1 MLVEVKSVL
10 VCFLLK
16 AQQVITSTLG
26 SRTPTYLLF
35 RLTRE
40 CVAIPNHVQ
49 IQKLIK
55 VLGTDFA
62 LSQNSN
68 MRKGGLIG
76 LAAMAIA
83 LGKVSEKLEG
93 ALKYEFSRSCSS

>member
-1 MLVEVKSVL
+1 MQLTILDVCNILIINVKNDS
-10 VCFLLK
+10 
-16 AQQVITSTLG
+16 S
-26 SRTPTYLLF
+26 

-40 CVAIPNHVQ
+40 CVALPNHGQ

-62 LSQNSN
+62 LSLNSN

-83 LGKVSEKLEG
+83 LGKVSNT
-93 ALKYEFSRSCSS
+93 

>member
-1 MLVEVKSVL
+1 MVFNLY
-10 VCFLLK
+10 FN
-16 AQQVITSTLG
+16 
-26 SRTPTYLLF
+26 F

-62 LSQNSN
+62 LSLNSN

-83 LGKVSEKLEG
+83 LGKVKPSLDCHFNF
-93 ALKYEFSRSCSS
+93 LIILLNHFIN

>member
-1 MLVEVKSVL
+1 MYNLI
-10 VCFLLK
+10 FLCY
-16 AQQVITSTLG
+16 
-26 SRTPTYLLF
+26 P

-40 CVAIPNHVQ
+40 CVAIPNHTQ

-62 LSQNSN
+62 LSLNSN

-83 LGKVSEKLEG
+83 LGKVS
-93 ALKYEFSRSCSS
+93 

>member
-1 MLVEVKSVL
+1 MQPLIKHHTIVL
-10 VCFLLK
+10 VSI
-16 AQQVITSTLG
+16 AAETTLNL
-26 SRTPTYLLF
+26 PL

-83 LGKVSEKLEG
+83 LGKVSTVVIDD
-93 ALKYEFSRSCSS
+93 

>member
-1 MLVEVKSVL
+1 M
-10 VCFLLK
+10 
-16 AQQVITSTLG
+16 
-26 SRTPTYLLF
+26 
-35 RLTRE
+35 
-40 CVAIPNHVQ
+40 AIPNHVQ

-62 LSQNSN
+62 LSLNSN

-83 LGKVSEKLEG
+83 LGKVKTIFFCLERFNHQTISNDHILWEQFVLILFIADNYSE
-93 ALKYEFSRSCSS
+93 F

>member
-1 MLVEVKSVL
+1 
-10 VCFLLK
+10 
-16 AQQVITSTLG
+16 
-26 SRTPTYLLF
+26 
-35 RLTRE
+35 
-40 CVAIPNHVQ
+40 VAIPNHVQ
-49 IQKLIK
+49 IQKLVK

-83 LGKVSEKLEG
+83 LGKVTDLN
-93 ALKYEFSRSCSS
+93 FD

>member
-1 MLVEVKSVL
+1 
-10 VCFLLK
+10 
-16 AQQVITSTLG
+16 
-26 SRTPTYLLF
+26 
-35 RLTRE
+35 
-40 CVAIPNHVQ
+40 
-49 IQKLIK
+49 

-83 LGKVSEKLEG
+83 LGKVSAMFL
-93 ALKYEFSRSCSS
+93 SRETQ

>member
-1 MLVEVKSVL
+1 
-10 VCFLLK
+10 
-16 AQQVITSTLG
+16 
-26 SRTPTYLLF
+26 
-35 RLTRE
+35 
-40 CVAIPNHVQ
+40 VALPNHGQ

-62 LSQNSN
+62 LSLNSN

-83 LGKVSEKLEG
+83 LGKVSNESRICHKLLGLGFLGLSFTVVPYLQYLFDNASFLLLFSPFLELYTLEK
-93 ALKYEFSRSCSS
+93 

>member
-1 MLVEVKSVL
+1 MRTGIVRERNGLEFKLTFLSLRTVL
-10 VCFLLK
+10 TNFLL
-16 AQQVITSTLG
+16 
-26 SRTPTYLLF
+26 

-83 LGKVSEKLEG
+83 LGKVREQI
-93 ALKYEFSRSCSS
+93 